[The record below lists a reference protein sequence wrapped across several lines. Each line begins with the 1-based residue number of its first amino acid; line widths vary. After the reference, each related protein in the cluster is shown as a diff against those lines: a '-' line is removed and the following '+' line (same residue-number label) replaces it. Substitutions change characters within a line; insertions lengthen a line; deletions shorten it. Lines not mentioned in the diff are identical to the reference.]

1 MPHLDEL
8 LTEEHFRSLLMKFTE
23 LAHPYLM
30 ESVSYT
36 RDVRRIP
43 LKYDQ
48 PTDEKEQIH
57 LQSSYDGLRLFVPV
71 NIHAANI
78 STIDGLMNV
87 VHILQ
92 DLEGFD
98 SHEHRRHGKYSL
110 LHVDCKIYWQLLRM
124 LYSFPGLVGMRH
136 DLFLVFGFWHAY
148 HYANIAL
155 WHEFRYTFLGP
166 AYFTIFPDQ
175 KLLHRPKLTQSATF
189 FMWLRLAY
197 PHFKEQLQR
206 SLATMKAR
214 VLSWALENARAI
226 AHGERIETKDN
237 PSLPPYIHLLNLHA
251 LFEFCIPCIQD
262 YGCTLKGHDWSSFF
276 TSFTRLLLFFISCA
290 NKGSAEYYRAM
301 LFFHAILTKWFELG
315 VPIADLLRVN
325 HTVFSE
331 ESGEI
336 ALSVLAF
343 SQPPNARPDL
353 KVTRNYWHLTRERYC
368 SLRSGDDLPRIK
380 KHRVVGMY
388 ILSSLDCI
396 DFDDCAVILSSLL
409 SLFCALV
416 DCFPSCR
423 K

>member
-1 MPHLDEL
+1 MISLLSSAIVPASTFYRHFANYASTAQSKIKDQLADDVYPRLHWVDNFAKYYATNALWVGKKPFLECLWTAHGYKRLSSPCDLSWHRDQYGDSIPAMPHLDEL

-92 DLEGFD
+92 DLEGFG

-197 PHFKEQLQR
+197 PDFKEQ
-206 SLATMKAR
+206 
-214 VLSWALENARAI
+214 
-226 AHGERIETKDN
+226 
-237 PSLPPYIHLLNLHA
+237 
-251 LFEFCIPCIQD
+251 
-262 YGCTLKGHDWSSFF
+262 
-276 TSFTRLLLFFISCA
+276 
-290 NKGSAEYYRAM
+290 YR
-301 LFFHAILTKWFELG
+301 G
-315 VPIADLLRVN
+315 V
-325 HTVFSE
+325 
-331 ESGEI
+331 
-336 ALSVLAF
+336 
-343 SQPPNARPDL
+343 
-353 KVTRNYWHLTRERYC
+353 
-368 SLRSGDDLPRIK
+368 
-380 KHRVVGMY
+380 
-388 ILSSLDCI
+388 
-396 DFDDCAVILSSLL
+396 
-409 SLFCALV
+409 
-416 DCFPSCR
+416 
-423 K
+423 